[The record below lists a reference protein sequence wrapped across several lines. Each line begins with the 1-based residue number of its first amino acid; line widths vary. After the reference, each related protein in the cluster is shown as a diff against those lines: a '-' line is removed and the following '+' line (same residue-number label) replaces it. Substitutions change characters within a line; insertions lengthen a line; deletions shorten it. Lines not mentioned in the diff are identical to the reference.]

1 MPFVR
6 RLGWLWLGGASEGS
20 RVRFVLVE
28 VELGCWGLVWLMVN
42 FGRIH
47 GYTVVLVEQGMAVL
61 DLLFGGH
68 YSYTLLILMIMK
80 ITILF

>member
-1 MPFVR
+1 M
-6 RLGWLWLGGASEGS
+6 
-20 RVRFVLVE
+20 RFVLVE
-28 VELGCWGLVWLMVN
+28 VELCCWGLVWLMVN
-42 FGRIH
+42 FGRVH
-47 GYTVVLVEQGMAVL
+47 GYIAVLVEQGMAVL